1 MNQPDVVVVG
11 AGITGLTCAH
21 RLQKLGIDALVLE
34 SSDRIGGVI
43 QSENIDGH
51 LVEWGPGS
59 LLPTAHTFGLLE
71 EIGLEKD
78 LIEADPKSPRY
89 IVVNGQLRAIPLGP
103 LSFGGILR
111 AFGEPFI
118 RSKSTGDESVASF
131 FRRRF
136 GSQIHE
142 RLVAPFVTGIFAGNT
157 EKLSVGAVFPRV
169 LDIEQE
175 HGSVIWGML
184 RGKPKP
190 KGDND
195 KPAAKSRK
203 STISSFPL
211 GLEALPK
218 RLSEGLSIQT
228 GCSGIR
234 IGKEVQAKATV
245 LAVPAY
251 QAAGI
256 LDDLYPDF
264 AATLRSI
271 EYAPVVV
278 AATSLPISS
287 LTVPLRGFGFLA
299 PQAERMTILGT
310 VFNSLLFLDRAPDDR
325 ILLTSFL
332 GGALKPEVFDW
343 PETRIWETVCPE
355 LKRVLKTSLQPEPLG
370 LLRHR
375 YAIPQYNIGQ
385 RQRVAEIAGEL
396 KRIPGLFVTGNFLH
410 GVSVPA
416 CMEHGDNTA
425 AAVAEFLGG
434 AA

>member
-1 MNQPDVVVVG
+1 MKQPDVVVVG
-11 AGITGLTCAH
+11 AGITGLTCAY
-21 RLQKLGIDALVLE
+21 RLRKLGIDALVLE

-43 QSENIDGH
+43 RSENINGH

-59 LLPTAHTFGLLE
+59 LLPTAHTFGILE
-71 EIGLEKD
+71 EIGLDKD

-89 IVVNGQLRAIPLGP
+89 IVVNGQLRAIPFGP
-103 LSFGGILR
+103 LSFSGILR
-111 AFGEPFI
+111 GLAEPFV
-118 RSKSTGDESVASF
+118 RSKSMGDESVASF
-131 FRRRF
+131 FQRRF
-136 GSQIHE
+136 GEQILE
-142 RLVAPFVTGIFAGNT
+142 RLVGPFVTGIFAGNT
-157 EKLSVGAVFPRV
+157 EKLSVGAVFPRI

-175 HGSVIWGML
+175 YGSVIWGML
-184 RGKPKP
+184 RGKPKSTNAE
-190 KGDND
+190 G
-195 KPAAKSRK
+195 KPRK
-203 STISSFPL
+203 STISSLPQ

-218 RLSEGLSIQT
+218 RLSEGLTIQT

-234 IGKEVQAKATV
+234 IGQEVQAKATV

-251 QAAGI
+251 QAAEV

-264 AATLRSI
+264 AGTLRSI

-278 AATSLPISS
+278 AATSIPISS

-299 PQAERMTILGT
+299 PRSERMTILGT

-343 PETRIWETVCPE
+343 PETRIWDTICPE

-370 LLRHR
+370 LFRHR
-375 YAIPQYNIGQ
+375 RAIPQYNIGQ
-385 RQRVAEIAGEL
+385 RQRVEEIAAEV

-425 AAVAEFLGG
+425 VAVSEFLGG
-434 AA
+434 TA

>member
-1 MNQPDVVVVG
+1 MSQPDVVVVG
-11 AGITGLTCAH
+11 AGITGLTCAY
-21 RLQKLGIDALVLE
+21 RLQKLGIEARVLE

-43 QSENIDGH
+43 RTENVNDH

-59 LLPTAHTFGLLE
+59 LLPTAHTLGLLE
-71 EIGLEKD
+71 ELGLDKD
-78 LIEADPKSPRY
+78 LVQADPKSPRY
-89 IVVNGQLRAIPLGP
+89 IVVKGQLKPIPLGP
-103 LSFGGILR
+103 LSFTGILR
-111 AFGEPFI
+111 GLSEPFV
-118 RSKSTGDESVASF
+118 RSKSQGDESVANF

-136 GSQIHE
+136 GPQIHD
-142 RLVAPFVTGIFAGNT
+142 RLAAPFVTGIFAGNT
-157 EKLSVGAVFPRV
+157 EKLSVGSVFPRI

-184 RGKPKP
+184 RGGKKKSSSTEEAKPP
-190 KGDND
+190 
-195 KPAAKSRK
+195 SRK
-203 STISSFPL
+203 STISTFSQ
-211 GLEALPK
+211 GLEVLPK

-228 GCSGIR
+228 GCSGIH

-256 LDDLYPDF
+256 LDEFYPEL
-264 AATLRSI
+264 ASTLREI

-287 LTVPLRGFGFLA
+287 LTFPLRGFGFLA

-310 VFNSLLFLDRAPDDR
+310 VFNSLLFIDRAPDDR
-325 ILLTSFL
+325 ILMTSFL
-332 GGALKPEVFDW
+332 GGAMKPEVFDW
-343 PETRIWETVCPE
+343 PEARIWETVCSE
-355 LKRVLKTSLQPEPLG
+355 LKRVLKTSLQPEPLA
-370 LLRHR
+370 LFRHR

-385 RQRVAEIAGEL
+385 KARVARVAEEL

-425 AAVAEFLGG
+425 AAVSEFLGR
-434 AA
+434 